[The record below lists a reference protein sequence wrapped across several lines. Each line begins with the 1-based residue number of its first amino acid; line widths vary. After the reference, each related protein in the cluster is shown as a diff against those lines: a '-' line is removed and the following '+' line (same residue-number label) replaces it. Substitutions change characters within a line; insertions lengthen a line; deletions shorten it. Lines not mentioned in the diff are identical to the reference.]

1 MLTSSTTTTLGSR
14 RLNRLAPNYEYPK
27 GIMSPWQ
34 FAVVVLGLRL
44 YKWQAEVLEALG
56 QGLPVALCAANGSG
70 KTQVVIASFILWFLY
85 SFPRGICPV
94 TSGSWTQLSE
104 QLWPAVYN
112 HKSKFS
118 SWHWTKGRIQTPEGG
133 RLILF
138 SVIDPGRAEGYHG
151 TEISELATSV
161 ANDEPPP
168 PDWLGAGEE
177 AVDEAIEEVDRG
189 APCAYIIDEAKTVGS
204 GIFTACN
211 RCTKQ
216 FQLFS
221 SSPGEPAGE
230 FYDCFHSLANF
241 YYTKKVTF
249 YECPHLKEDTRAMDE
264 AKYGLDH
271 PYYRSRYL
279 AEFTDDEGPG
289 VIISPSILAKCL
301 ASPPAHKPGRIT
313 AFCDFAGGTDEN
325 VLAVCDGNKVDLH
338 SCWIED
344 DTMEAC
350 KQFVRL
356 FIDLKRVYPS
366 FTPDDIFGDNGGM
379 GKSMI
384 DRIHELGWHIHR
396 VDFGIAAARNDN
408 VYSNRG
414 TEIWWET
421 VKEIEKCQIIFP
433 NDRTFF
439 SQATTRRRLFDAKGR
454 MIAEPKKEMFKRGL
468 RSPDRADAVLGAL
481 WARRSGAITGLEDI
495 AKFHFPS
502 TRFAPME
509 DIGSFEADFD
519 KWQFG

>member
-1 MLTSSTTTTLGSR
+1 MR
-14 RLNRLAPNYEYPK
+14 
-27 GIMSPWQ
+27 PWE
-34 FAVVVLGLRL
+34 FAVIVLKMEL

-56 QGLPVALCAANGSG
+56 QGLPTALCAANGSG

-112 HKSKFS
+112 HKNKFP

-138 SVIDPGRAEGYHG
+138 SVVDPGRAEGYHG
-151 TEISELATSV
+151 TEIQEVPLADANEVEDAVADSESQ
-161 ANDEPPP
+161 
-168 PDWLGAGEE
+168 
-177 AVDEAIEEVDRG
+177 G
-189 APCAYIIDEAKTVGS
+189 APCAYIIDEAKTVHA
-204 GIFTACN
+204 GIFIACN

-221 SSPGEPAGE
+221 SSPGEPVGD
-230 FYDCFHSLANF
+230 FYDAFHSLTAF

-249 YECPHLKEDTRAMDE
+249 YDCPHLKEETRAMDE

-289 VIISPSILAKCL
+289 VIISPSVLARCI
-301 ASPPAHKPGRIT
+301 ANPPPYKPGRIT

-338 SCWIED
+338 ACWIED
-344 DTMEAC
+344 DTMQAC
-350 KQFVRL
+350 IQFVRL
-356 FIDLKRVYPS
+356 FTDLKRIYPA
-366 FTPDDIFGDNGGM
+366 FTPSDVFGDNGGM

-384 DRIHELGWHIHR
+384 DRISELGWRIHR
-396 VDFGIAAARNDN
+396 VNFGIAAARNDG
-408 VYSNRG
+408 VYANRG
-414 TEIWWET
+414 TEIWWES
-421 VKEIEKCQIIFP
+421 VKEIEKCLWIFP
-433 NDRTFF
+433 NDKIFF
-439 SQATTRRRLFDAKGR
+439 QQATTRRRLYDAKSR
-454 MIAEPKKEMFKRGL
+454 LIAEPKEKMYARGL
-468 RSPDRADAVLGAL
+468 RSPDRADAILGSI
-481 WARRSGAITGLEDI
+481 WCRRAGAITGLEDL
-495 AKFHFPS
+495 AKFAFPVG
-502 TRFAPME
+502 RFGLAE
-509 DIGSFEADFD
+509 EIGSFEAETDYE